1 MRHKNYTLFPKMHP
15 FNYGSPVTYRT
26 MLTMPSVGGK
36 RRLNEGVSDEQKNDQ
51 RVCNHENYNYYAKC
65 GQITSTRYN
74 YYSESVIKTHGNYT
88 RNSIEA
94 SAGLSCLNEDEQITR
109 TGDNDESGADEFARM
124 DENQVFEEDFH
135 YKTCAYFSCL
145 QQHIVPI
152 DLANENTRLV
162 DDHITMVLDTFC
174 IYQERNDD
182 SEKSQNDSAYQTSDS
197 KHMNS
202 NDVSDVKGRWDEDD
216 STRDS
221 QDTFETTLEF
231 SSFNR
236 TKWSLLVNC
245 HCKHSIDDPEK
256 LSSFTEVTSDVNFSK
271 WSDGESSN
279 VISCNESD
287 GMLQSDSIGNFT
299 SIKSDEIQPED
310 FIKPVELKERYE
322 ELIECIDCHQPA
334 IHQIDGELNTIS
346 QNLALIASKLNDPD
360 CDAHLTGTSLSTTG
374 ALFKQILGLE
384 EIELEIRQTD
394 ENLCEIKFNPLF
406 TTDSCQTEGIQKRL
420 ESTEVS
426 PMEVLIA
433 VIPTNPNAI

>member
-1 MRHKNYTLFPKMHP
+1 
-15 FNYGSPVTYRT
+15 
-26 MLTMPSVGGK
+26 
-36 RRLNEGVSDEQKNDQ
+36 
-51 RVCNHENYNYYAKC
+51 
-65 GQITSTRYN
+65 
-74 YYSESVIKTHGNYT
+74 
-88 RNSIEA
+88 
-94 SAGLSCLNEDEQITR
+94 
-109 TGDNDESGADEFARM
+109 
-124 DENQVFEEDFH
+124 
-135 YKTCAYFSCL
+135 
-145 QQHIVPI
+145 
-152 DLANENTRLV
+152 
-162 DDHITMVLDTFC
+162 
-174 IYQERNDD
+174 
-182 SEKSQNDSAYQTSDS
+182 
-197 KHMNS
+197 MNS

-420 ESTEVS
+420 ESTEGELIDMQFAIDNKLKHLKQFHQRLDEFTESIKTQLVWIREQES
-426 PMEVLIA
+426 ELEQYTIRHNNNESEALEKELNDFYNKHIKVIEFFLQSFGFVIIMPYGVLFQFTFLFSYPYQLGFNRFCEFI
-433 VIPTNPNAI
+433 